1 MSDFVTA
8 GEFKQL
14 ATRVEILEREV
25 EGEKL
30 VSRHILQQTRRN
42 GDDLAAIKTR
52 MDRVE
57 NEITGLRSEVGGL
70 RGEVGGLRGP
80 GSGLAP
86 NLPKIIA
93 DAIRDVLGKSDHK
106 P

>member
-1 MSDFVTA
+1 MTDFVTT

-14 ATRVEILEREV
+14 TTRVEILEREV

-30 VSRHILQQTRRN
+30 VSRHILEQTRRN

-57 NEITGLRSEVGGL
+57 NEVAGLRSEVTGLRSEVGGL
-70 RGEVGGLRGP
+70 RAEFVGLQD
-80 GSGLAP
+80 
-86 NLPKIIA
+86 NLE
-93 DAIRDVLGKSDHK
+93 
-106 P
+106 